1 MHAEGRATRVRF
13 LLGVMPVRQP
23 ARAANPALFLITLV
37 LLLRVVGTLCGP
49 AECLDNITL
58 KHQFASQPFEQRLTL
73 LELDTDDRRSK
84 QNESYLRLVAVQECS
99 RTTDGAH
106 HCNHDSHVGAPRA
119 IQVRVPL

>member
-23 ARAANPALFLITLV
+23 ARAANPSFSITLV

-84 QNESYLRLVAVQECS
+84 QNESYLRLAAV
-99 RTTDGAH
+99 
-106 HCNHDSHVGAPRA
+106 
-119 IQVRVPL
+119 

>member
-58 KHQFASQPFEQRLTL
+58 KPQFALQPFEQRLTL

-84 QNESYLRLVAVQECS
+84 QNESYLRLAAV
-99 RTTDGAH
+99 
-106 HCNHDSHVGAPRA
+106 
-119 IQVRVPL
+119 